1 MWELLTQSFSLVNL
15 PYTLLLCGTMLY
27 WALYVFGVVGDEAL
41 DFLGLDFDADV
52 DVDADIDVDVDADID
67 VSTEGGGAGFSFLRF
82 FHVGDVPVMLIFSI
96 LAVFMWVLSLLCNS
110 VLGNSQV
117 WVAGLLFFPILLVG
131 LMFTKISIT
140 PFAPYLKHA
149 FDQSSDTVEIVGKV
163 CTIASLEATHEYGQ
177 AEFAKTGAPLMLN
190 VKTREGTT
198 LRQGE
203 EAIVYG
209 HDKATNTYLIAPFD
223 LDGTPKQET

>member
-1 MWELLTQSFSLVNL
+1 MWELITQSFSLVNL
-15 PYTLLLCGTMLY
+15 PYTLLLCGSMLY
-27 WALYVFGVVGDEAL
+27 WGLYIFGAVGDEAL

-52 DVDADIDVDVDADID
+52 DVDADVDADID
-67 VSTEGGGAGFSFLRF
+67 VSIEGGGAGFSFLHF
-82 FHVGDVPVMLIFSI
+82 FHVGEVPVMLIFST
-96 LAVFMWVLSLLCNS
+96 LAVFMWVLSLMLNT
-110 VLGNSQV
+110 VMDNSQV

-131 LMFTKISIT
+131 LIFTKITMT
-140 PFAPYLKHA
+140 PFIPYLKHA
-149 FDQSSDTVEIVGKV
+149 FDQSSDTIELVGKV

-177 AEFAKTGAPLMLN
+177 AEFAKLGAPLMLN

-203 EAIVYG
+203 EAIVYE

-223 LDGTPKQET
+223 LDGTPK